1 MANKWMFGSKNFYF
15 AIEKIE
21 KWATF
26 RHFHTDRFAVVKITY
41 YDLQIGRVGN
51 TVHRTTLKS
60 SYSV

>member
-1 MANKWMFGSKNFYF
+1 MAKKWMFGGKNFYF
-15 AIEKIE
+15 AIE

-41 YDLQIGRVGN
+41 HDLQIGRVGN
-51 TVHRTTLKS
+51 TFHRTTLKS

>member
-1 MANKWMFGSKNFYF
+1 MFGSKNFYF
-15 AIEKIE
+15 AIE